1 MEPCETKESMRHQ
14 MRPVTLAMATAAF
27 GTALA
32 WAGIVTSL
40 ITGHELATAIL
51 FAAAIPCL
59 IASAIFSAIAAV
71 RLRQPSEST
80 GGNSNQRDEGDPRSP
95 QDPEQCP
102 GHQEPQRRRPQAD
115 SEVS

>member
-1 MEPCETKESMRHQ
+1 MKSCETKESMKNQ

-59 IASAIFSAIAAV
+59 IASAVFSAIAAV
-71 RLRQPSEST
+71 RLGKPPDSTRGKEQPRE
-80 GGNSNQRDEGDPRSP
+80 GGT
-95 QDPEQCP
+95 P
-102 GHQEPQRRRPQAD
+102 G
-115 SEVS
+115 

>member
-1 MEPCETKESMRHQ
+1 MEPCETKESMRYQ
-14 MRPVTLAMATAAF
+14 MRLVTLAMATAAA
-27 GTALA
+27 GATLA

-71 RLRQPSEST
+71 RLRQPPEST
-80 GGNSNQRDEGDPRSP
+80 RGKGQPKGGGTPK
-95 QDPEQCP
+95 
-102 GHQEPQRRRPQAD
+102 
-115 SEVS
+115 